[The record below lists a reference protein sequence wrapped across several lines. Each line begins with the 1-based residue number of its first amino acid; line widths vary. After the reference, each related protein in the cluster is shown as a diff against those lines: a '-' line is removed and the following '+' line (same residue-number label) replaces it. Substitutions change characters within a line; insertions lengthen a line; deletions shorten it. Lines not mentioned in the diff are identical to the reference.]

1 MCTEDFHK
9 AYKFNLT
16 GEGGMVRER
25 AALYA
30 LDLIR
35 RCALGII
42 DKEAEYFGD
51 KLIGDGKPISY

>member
-16 GEGGMVRER
+16 GERGMVRER

-42 DKEAEYFGD
+42 DKEAEY
-51 KLIGDGKPISY
+51 IW